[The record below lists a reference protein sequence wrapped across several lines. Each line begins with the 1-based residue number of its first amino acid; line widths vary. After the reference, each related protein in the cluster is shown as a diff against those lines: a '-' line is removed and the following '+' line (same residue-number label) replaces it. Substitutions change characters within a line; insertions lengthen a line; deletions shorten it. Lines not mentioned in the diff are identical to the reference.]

1 MPVLTPTEGQVT
13 FGGAVVVRALG
24 KRICPLKLKT
34 KAPELTK
41 AQKAAAC
48 AGLGKVMVISKVL
61 KFTSITMPFD
71 EDWLIARAITDLRL
85 SMNC

>member
-1 MPVLTPTEGQVT
+1 MPVLTPTVGQT
-13 FGGAVVVRALG
+13 WMATGATTRVAT
-24 KRICPLKLKT
+24 RICPLKLKT

-41 AQKAAAC
+41 VRKAAAC